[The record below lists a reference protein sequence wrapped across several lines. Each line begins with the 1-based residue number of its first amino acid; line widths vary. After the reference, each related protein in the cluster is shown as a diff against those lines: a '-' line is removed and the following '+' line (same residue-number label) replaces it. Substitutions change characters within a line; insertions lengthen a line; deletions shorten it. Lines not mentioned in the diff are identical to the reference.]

1 MNWIERMYELK
12 GKDIYSQNGEGIYLE
27 YILSTLSKCGAENKV
42 YLDIGGSDGF
52 HLSNTRHIRNI
63 LGWKGGILDA
73 ENGHT
78 VTVESLFSFPVFK
91 ILPYPELLSI
101 DIDGNDY
108 WILDEFMSKRIC
120 SVVIAEF
127 NAAFSDSR
135 TIKYNPDHV
144 WDGTDYYGFSFE
156 AGKKLF
162 EKHGYKVIFNVAN
175 MNMIAVREDL
185 IKVSVP
191 TVTYEVTSFFEKSV
205 GREWVI
211 V

>member
-1 MNWIERMYELK
+1 MNWIERMYEIK
-12 GKDIYSQNGEGIYLE
+12 GKDPYSQNGEGIYLE
-27 YILSTLSKCGAENKV
+27 YVAYSIARDLPLTPKIA
-42 YLDIGGSDGF
+42 DIGAGDGF
-52 HLSNTRHIRNI
+52 HLSNSRYLHHIGWDRECFDKITGENI
-63 LGWKGGILDA
+63 NLG
-73 ENGHT
+73 T
-78 VTVESLFSFPVFK
+78 VSAHLFPHG
-91 ILPYPELLSI
+91 PYHVISI

-108 WILDEFMSKRIC
+108 WILESILKKEYKEPIF
-120 SVVIAEF
+120 IAEF

-185 IKVSVP
+185 IKVTIP
-191 TVTYEVTSFFEKSV
+191 TVTYQVTQFFEKSV
-205 GREWVI
+205 DREWVM

>member
-12 GKDIYSQNGEGIYLE
+12 GKDHYSQNSEGLLLE
-27 YILSTLSKCGAENKV
+27 YVFHNIGPGSRF
-42 YLDIGGSDGF
+42 LDIGGGDGF
-52 HLSNTRHIRNI
+52 YLSNIRH
-63 LGWKGGILDA
+63 LEKMGWKGHVLDK
-73 ENGHT
+73 ENGET
-78 VTVESLFSFPVFK
+78 VTADIFSEYF
-91 ILPYPELLSI
+91 IDCDTDLLSI

-108 WILDEFMSKRIC
+108 WVIDSLLSGPFTPFVI
-120 SVVIAEF
+120 IAEF

-162 EKHGYKVIFNVAN
+162 EKHGYRVIFNVAN

-185 IKVSVP
+185 INVPIP

-205 GREWVI
+205 DREWVM

>member
-12 GKDIYSQNGEGIYLE
+12 GKDLYSQNSEGLYLE
-27 YILSTLSKCGAENKV
+27 YV
-42 YLDIGGSDGF
+42 YHSVPYKYIRPSIYDIGCGDQF
-52 HLSNTRHIRNI
+52 HLSNSRHLRH
-63 LGWKGGILDA
+63 LGWIAIQRDIDDKITQDNALDKDFRPA
-73 ENGHT
+73 
-78 VTVESLFSFPVFK
+78 
-91 ILPYPELLSI
+91 IISI

-108 WILDEFMSKRIC
+108 WILDKQLPFYQPLI
-120 SVVIAEF
+120 VIAEF

-185 IKVSVP
+185 INVHIP
-191 TVTYEVTSFFEKSV
+191 TVTYEVTQFFEKSV
-205 GREWVI
+205 DREWVMI
-211 V
+211 

>member
-12 GKDIYSQNGEGIYLE
+12 GKDPYSQNGEGIYLE
-27 YILSTLSKCGAENKV
+27 YISHHIGINEGFFF
-42 YLDIGGSDGF
+42 DIGSGDEF
-52 HLSNTRHIRNI
+52 HLSNTRHLRN
-63 LGWKGGILDA
+63 LGWKGVGADLI
-73 ENGHT
+73 NGYR
-78 VTVESLFSFPVFK
+78 VTTDNIRNIINIYLIAP
-91 ILPYPELLSI
+91 LLSI

-108 WILDEFMSKRIC
+108 WIIDAALQDGSFNPKVI
-120 SVVIAEF
+120 IAEF

-185 IKVSVP
+185 IKVAIP
-191 TVTYEVTSFFEKSV
+191 TVTYEVTQFFEKSV
-205 GREWVI
+205 DREWVFI
-211 V
+211 